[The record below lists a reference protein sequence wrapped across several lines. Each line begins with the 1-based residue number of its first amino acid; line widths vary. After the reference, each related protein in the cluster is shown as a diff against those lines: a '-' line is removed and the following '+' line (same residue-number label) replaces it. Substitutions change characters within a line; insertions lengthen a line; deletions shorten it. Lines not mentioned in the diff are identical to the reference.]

1 MTTVHVRSYFS
12 RENAVLFA
20 LSFLLIFSACEKK
33 ETELP
38 SCDGIEWSYTGTE
51 GPQEWEFLCTDYTT
65 CGGERQ
71 SPVNISNATP
81 DNSLGSIQT
90 AYQETKLSLTNNGHT
105 LQFTTDAG
113 STLQLD
119 GQTYNLL
126 QFHTHTHSEHTLD
139 NQDFPMEFH
148 FVHKNDAT
156 GDLAVIGVW
165 VRSGNANPFVAG
177 FVDQLP
183 MEEGDVLVTS
193 DRFTPDILFPD
204 NLSYYSYEGS
214 LTTPPCS
221 EIVHWRVLKNSI
233 ELSTQQFAAFE
244 ALEHTNARPVQAL
257 NGRKVLVFEQ

>member
-1 MTTVHVRSYFS
+1 MIVVPFISDPSQGKIT
-12 RENAVLFA
+12 LLA
-20 LSFLLIFSACEKK
+20 LSFLLAFSACEKK

-38 SCDGIEWSYTGTE
+38 SCDGIEWSYKGTE
-51 GPQEWEFLCTDYTT
+51 GPAEWEFLCTDYTT

-71 SPVNISNATP
+71 SPVNISNAVP
-81 DNSLGSIQT
+81 DNSLGSIQLS
-90 AYQETKLSLTNNGHT
+90 YQETKLSISNNGHT

-113 STLQLD
+113 SSLQLG

-126 QFHTHTHSEHTLD
+126 QFHTHTHSEHTLN

-165 VRSGNANPFVAG
+165 VRSGNANPFIAS
-177 FVDQLP
+177 FVEELP
-183 MEEGDVLVTS
+183 MEKGSVLVKS

-204 NLSYYSYEGS
+204 NLSYYGYEGS

-221 EIVHWRVLKNSI
+221 EIVHWRVLENTI
-233 ELSTQQFAAFE
+233 ELSSQQIAAFE
-244 ALEHTNARPVQAL
+244 ALEHTNARPVQDL
-257 NGRKVLVFEQ
+257 NGRKLSFFEE